1 MSKKVIFLTIFI
13 IAILIAIP
21 LVYFLYFHEST
32 STDSGSEIKTTLN
45 LKAENI
51 IIDAT
56 RDIEAKTATLRIRS
70 ASEEY
75 LEPNFQNSLIYKDFV
90 VLSCSIFQK
99 YYYNPEFRKSAEEEV
114 ASLGLNKTEIEKQTD
129 EFLEGYSLES
139 VNIEAFNQDESRLYT
154 CAITGENEEDNLIG
168 LFGSDGSRYS
178 FRLDSAY

>member
-1 MSKKVIFLTIFI
+1 MSKKILFLTILI
-13 IAILIAIP
+13 IVILIAVP
-21 LVYFLYFHEST
+21 VFYFLYFQKPT
-32 STDSGSEIKTTLN
+32 STNSGSEIKTTLN
-45 LKAENI
+45 LKDENI

-75 LEPNFQNSLIYKDFV
+75 IEPNFQNSLMYKDLV
-90 VLSCSIFQK
+90 VLSCSIYQK
-99 YYYNPEFRKSAEEEV
+99 YYYNPEFRESAEEKI

-139 VNIEAFNQDESRLYT
+139 INVEAFNQDESRLYT
-154 CAITGENEEDNLIG
+154 CAITGENKGDNLIG
-168 LFGSDGSRYS
+168 LFSSDDSRYS